1 MCYWLAIFSS
11 RLAGGLGRNN
21 GSNPAGDWRNGTAVL
36 AGVEAGVDAA
46 DLAFAVMV
54 SRYVGASLFPFETAT
69 RRGLTLKI
77 AVITRFEEILAAWKL
92 AGSGVLFSTHK
103 RA

>member
-1 MCYWLAIFSS
+1 MIFWGS
-11 RLAGGLGRNN
+11 LAGGFGRNN

-54 SRYVGASLFPFETAT
+54 SRYVGASLFPFETAK

-77 AVITRFEEILAAWKL
+77 AGITRFEEILTAWKL
-92 AGSGVLFSTHK
+92 ADSGFLFSTHK

>member
-11 RLAGGLGRNN
+11 RLAGGLERNN

>member
-1 MCYWLAIFSS
+1 MCYWIAIFSS
-11 RLAGGLGRNN
+11 RLAGGLERNN

>member
-1 MCYWLAIFSS
+1 LCFWLAIFSS
-11 RLAGGLGRNN
+11 RLAGGLERNN

>member
-1 MCYWLAIFSS
+1 MCFWLAIFSS
-11 RLAGGLGRNN
+11 RLAGGLERNN

>member
-1 MCYWLAIFSS
+1 MIFWGS
-11 RLAGGLGRNN
+11 LAGGFGRNN

-36 AGVEAGVDAA
+36 AGVEAGVGAA
-46 DLAFAVMV
+46 DLALTVMV
-54 SRYVGASLFPFETAT
+54 SRYVGASLFPFETAM

-77 AVITRFEEILAAWKL
+77 AGITRFEEILAAWKL
-92 AGSGVLFSTHK
+92 ADSGFLFSTHK